1 MIIIIEWVELD
12 HDLTSYEPVDNS
24 VDNSV
29 DSVDN
34 SENPLTYAENLPT
47 GLWMELWITRRILL
61 IACG

>member
-12 HDLTSYEPVDNS
+12 DELTSYEPVDNS

-34 SENPLTYAENLPT
+34 SVDNFFV
-47 GLWMELWITRRILL
+47 LL
-61 IACG
+61 IKNFNITIECTMIV

>member
-12 HDLTSYEPVDNS
+12 HTITSCEP

-34 SENPLTYAENLPT
+34 SVDNFF
-47 GLWMELWITRRILL
+47 ILL
-61 IACG
+61 IKNIHTKY